1 MITNEQEVKIAE
13 LTINGVNGWAKKLFC
28 GPILLEL
35 INGQTDLIYLA
46 MPDLSEDDRVEVR
59 RIVREKVKEE
69 LVKVFVQL
77 GK

>member
-1 MITNEQEVKIAE
+1 MITDEQREKISE
-13 LTINGVNGWAKKLFC
+13 LTVNGVNGWAKKLFC

-46 MPDLSEDDRVEVR
+46 VPDLSEDDRVEVR

-69 LVKVFVQL
+69 LVKVFIQL